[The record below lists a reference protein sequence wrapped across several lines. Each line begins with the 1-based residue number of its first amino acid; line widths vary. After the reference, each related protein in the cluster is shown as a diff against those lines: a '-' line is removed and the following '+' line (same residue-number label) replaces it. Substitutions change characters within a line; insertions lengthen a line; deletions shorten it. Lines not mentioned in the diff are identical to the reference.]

1 MKKIWCL
8 FIICLLITGCGY
20 NYQTIDSNRAMEL
33 INEEEAIV
41 IDVRN
46 ADEFSTGH
54 IAGAVNIPLNNIE
67 SISYDKNTKIIL
79 YCASGIRSLEA
90 AKKLDAIGYTNL
102 YNLDGGILNWGFDL
116 EE

>member
-1 MKKIWCL
+1 MKRICCL

-20 NYQTIDSNRAMEL
+20 NYQTIDANRAMEL
-33 INEEEAIV
+33 INEGETIV

-54 IAGAVNIPLNNIE
+54 IAEAVNIPLNNIE
-67 SISYDKNTKIIL
+67 SISYDKDAKIIL
-79 YCASGIRSLEA
+79 YCASGVRSLEA
-90 AKKLDAIGYTNL
+90 TKKLDELGYTNL
-102 YNLDGGILNWGFDL
+102 YNLDGGILNWGFEL